1 MWRMHLT
8 PPAAVYILYVH
19 QMSGELDCLSN
30 LTSSTALPRARPHTA
45 FTASW
50 ASCWPKDT
58 SPWLLKCLRWYKQ
71 HLQLPARN
79 LGLFYNGSQ
88 DCPALMVLEQIELEP
103 RNDDSGM
110 DPACHAGFLLY
121 FSWSFALYIWTISH
135 SNQLALLI
143 LKHCIRDRI
152 PNNPKMPLSAVNVIC
167 HLMGDSAQCLTRIS

>member
-79 LGLFYNGSQ
+79 LDCFIMGLKTVQHWWCLSRLSWSLGMMTQVWTLHAMLGFYYISHEASLYIFGQS
-88 DCPALMVLEQIELEP
+88 LTVTSLLYWSLSIVLET
-103 RNDDSGM
+103 
-110 DPACHAGFLLY
+110 GFQ
-121 FSWSFALYIWTISH
+121 TI
-135 SNQLALLI
+135 
-143 LKHCIRDRI
+143 
-152 PNNPKMPLSAVNVIC
+152 PKRLCQRWM
-167 HLMGDSAQCLTRIS
+167 